1 MRFARVCLAAVL
13 VFAVGLLCI
22 IPRPAAAQVF
32 TVGGYSWDIAN
43 GPTRALPV
51 QPDNVSGFSFYDSD
65 FLYDQPSFDRSKT
78 IGWIMNGSPT
88 GRARFVELGNPT
100 DPTVRKIF
108 LVDWEGKRLPNL
120 PGEDFVVYE
129 VGSLG
134 APEGFMVAVRKK
146 GSTEFSLWRYEFAN
160 SFTTGYNVFAT
171 AYDLS
176 DFGLQDGETIDA
188 IMIGNLIDA
197 DRVDSPSGQGNVIL
211 GGGSGYV
218 PLQGPQS
225 ATPNQPYPSTRFDAD
240 IVYVAALHNILPAGF
255 SVSGTVTL
263 TDYGGD
269 ITQVPIDV
277 ELRQDGNV
285 VRSEQI
291 NLNAD
296 GSYTI
301 TDVADGTYDVA
312 FKASHWLRVVV
323 PGVVV
328 SGADVTGVDVSLIN
342 GDIDGDNEVTLFDF
356 GALVAAFGSIP
367 GDANWNPDADLD
379 GDEEVTLFDFGVL
392 VRNFGAIGDE

>member
-1 MRFARVCLAAVL
+1 MRFASVCLRIALVGVAAL
-13 VFAVGLLCI
+13 LLATPQPAV
-22 IPRPAAAQVF
+22 AQVF
-32 TVGGYSWDIAN
+32 TVGGYSWDLAN
-43 GPTRALPV
+43 SPTRALPV
-51 QPDNVSGFSFYDSD
+51 QPDNVSGFNFYDSD
-65 FLYDQPSFDRSKT
+65 FLYDQPSFDRTKT

-88 GRARFVELGNPT
+88 GRARFVELGT
-100 DPTVRKIF
+100 SVDRKII

-120 PGEDFVVYE
+120 SGEDFVVYE

-146 GSTEFSLWRYEFAN
+146 GSTEFSQWRYEFAN

-171 AYDLS
+171 AYNLS
-176 DFGLQDGETIDA
+176 DFGLQDGEAIDA
-188 IMIGNLIDA
+188 IMIANLIDA
-197 DRVDSPSGQGNVIL
+197 DRVDNSSGQGNVIL
-211 GGGSGYV
+211 GGGTGYV

-240 IVYVAALHNILPAGF
+240 IVYVAALHNLLPAT
-255 SVSGTVTL
+255 VNIKGTVTL
-263 TDYGGD
+263 EDFGGD

-301 TDVADGTYDVA
+301 ADVADGTYDIA

-323 PGVVV
+323 SGVVV
-328 SGADVTGVDVSLIN
+328 SGADVTGVDVSLMN

-356 GALVAAFGSIP
+356 GALVASFGSIP
-367 GDANWNPDADLD
+367 GDENWNADADLD
-379 GDEEVTLFDFGVL
+379 GDEEVTLFDFGIL
-392 VRNFGAIGDE
+392 VANFGAIGDE

>member
-1 MRFARVCLAAVL
+1 MRFASVCLHIAL
-13 VFAVGLLCI
+13 VCGVALLLAT
-22 IPRPAAAQVF
+22 PQPATAQVF
-32 TVGGYSWDIAN
+32 TVGGYSWDLAN
-43 GPTRALPV
+43 SPTRALPV
-51 QPDNVSGFSFYDSD
+51 LPNNVSGFGFFDSD
-65 FLYDQPSFDRSKT
+65 FLYDQPSFDRTKS

-88 GRARFVELGNPT
+88 GRARFVELGT
-100 DPTVRKIF
+100 SVDRKII

-120 PGEDFVVYE
+120 SGEDFVVYE
-129 VGSLG
+129 VGTLG
-134 APEGFMVAVRKK
+134 GPEGFMVAVRKK
-146 GSTEFSLWRYEFAN
+146 GSTEFSQWRYEFAN

-171 AYDLS
+171 AYNLS
-176 DFGLQDGETIDA
+176 DFGLQEGESIDA
-188 IMIGNLIDA
+188 IMIANLIDA
-197 DRVDSPSGQGNVIL
+197 DRVDHSSGQGNVIL
-211 GGGSGYV
+211 GGGAGYV

-240 IVYVAALHNILPAGF
+240 IVYVAALHNLLPAT
-255 SVSGTVTL
+255 VNIKGTVTL
-263 TDYGGD
+263 EDFGGD

-301 TDVADGTYDVA
+301 AEVADGTYDVA

-323 PGVVV
+323 QGVVV

-356 GALVAAFGSIP
+356 GALVAAFGSMP
-367 GDANWNPDADLD
+367 GDENWNPDADLD
-379 GDEEVTLFDFGVL
+379 GDEEVTLFDFGIL
-392 VRNFGAIGDE
+392 VANFGAIGDE